1 MRPVEAERPI
11 SLPTLAGVLLLA
23 AGMTALLTGAF
34 AQEGLPRLRGVEDGR
49 TPSAGARRR
58 SQFAPG
64 VRRFGRKRRSRPAT
78 CAAAS
83 AVRAGPGG
91 AASRPPPRCEAPSA
105 PPCSRR
111 TSRATCSRIQVGVPD
126 PAAPGLARRRRRPVE
141 EDPYSQ
147 LGLRLG
153 GLTVLPAI
161 QQSIGYDTNPNRSGS
176 FHKSST
182 VFRTDGE
189 VRLQSD
195 WSAHA
200 LTGAMRGS
208 YSEYPNIKGANRPEG
223 EGRLG
228 LRLDVSRDTQVDVEG
243 RFQLDTQRP
252 GSPDLNAAVTERP
265 LVTTTGAAAG
275 VTQRFNRLLV
285 GLRGTVDRTVYED
298 AQLTNGTILDQS
310 DRDSNQYGLRLRVG
324 YELTPGVIPFVD
336 VLADRRE
343 CTTSESTTPASA
355 AAPTA
360 RRAGGLDLR
369 DHAHAHRRGLGRHAA
384 AQLRG
389 PAPARPAR
397 PARRR
402 RADLVGDAA
411 DDGAS
416 AGSELDRRNDAS
428 RIRTAP

>member
-11 SLPTLAGVLLLA
+11 SLSTLAGVLLLA

-34 AQEGLPRLRGVEDGR
+34 AQEGQPRLRGVEDGR
-49 TPSAGARRR
+49 TPSASAAGRDLRQASAASGARAGSGASAESPRNLRSGERR
-58 SQFAPG
+58 P
-64 VRRFGRKRRSRPAT
+64 RRARRSRQPT
-78 CAAAS
+78 AAPVRG
-83 AVRAGPGG
+83 AVRAAVLSPNV
-91 AASRPPPRCEAPSA
+91 AREVQPV
-105 PPCSRR
+105 
-111 TSRATCSRIQVGVPD
+111 QVGVPD
-126 PAAPGLARRRRRPVE
+126 PAAPALARRRRRPVE

-176 FHKSST
+176 FHKSSS

-208 YSEYPNIKGANRPEG
+208 YSEYPNVKGANRPEG

-228 LRLDVSRDTQVDVEG
+228 LRLDVSRETQVDVEG

-265 LVTTTGAAAG
+265 LVTTAGTALG

-298 AQLTNGTILDQS
+298 AHLTNGTILDQS
-310 DRDSNQYGLRLRVG
+310 DRDSNHYGLRLRVG
-324 YELTPGVIPFVD
+324 YELTPGVIPFID
-336 VLADRRE
+336 ALADRRE
-343 CTTSESTTPASA
+343 Y
-355 AAPTA
+355 
-360 RRAGGLDLR
+360 
-369 DHAHAHRRGLGRHAA
+369 
-384 AQLRG
+384 
-389 PAPARPAR
+389 
-397 PARRR
+397 
-402 RADLVGDAA
+402 
-411 DDGAS
+411 
-416 AGSELDRRNDAS
+416 
-428 RIRTAP
+428 